1 MYTFIAESE
10 YGATINLAHNETEYK
25 LISVEG
31 LNPPQSEVYTT
42 PIFNISGA
50 KYKSSRTQ
58 MRNIVIT
65 IAVTGN
71 VETNRLNVYR
81 IFRTGHYIK
90 LLYTNEH
97 RSVYIEG
104 YVETITN
111 NPFIQ
116 TQQVQIS
123 VLCPQPYWKAI
134 DTMIYDLSKAQ
145 GAFVFPFAIDSNGV
159 PFGNIYSDRAVA
171 VPNYGDV
178 ETGIIIRITAN
189 EDLTNLRI
197 AHEGTGEYFIITGTL
212 NTGDTCI
219 INTYKGEKN
228 VTINGESAFNR
239 IGQGS
244 TWFILAT
251 GDNAFSYSADSGAS
265 MAQVVFEFT
274 EMYEGV

>member
-10 YGATINLAHNETEYK
+10 YGAIIKLAHNEAEYK

-31 LNPPQSEVYTT
+31 LNPPQSEIYTT
-42 PIFNISGA
+42 PVASISGA
-50 KYKSSRTQ
+50 KYKNSRTQ

-65 IAVTGN
+65 IAITGN

-97 RSVYIEG
+97 RSVYVEG

-111 NPFIQ
+111 NPFIKS
-116 TQQVQIS
+116 QQVQVS
-123 VLCPQPYWKAI
+123 VLCPQPYWKAL
-134 DTMIYDLSKAQ
+134 DTMMYDLSKAQ
-145 GAFVFPFAIDSNGV
+145 GAFVFPFAIDEAGE
-159 PFGNIYSDRAVA
+159 PFGNIYNDRAVA

-178 ETGIIIRITAN
+178 ETGIIIKITAN

-197 AHEGTGEYFIITGTL
+197 VHENTGEYFIVTDTL
-212 NTGDTCI
+212 NAGDVCV

-228 VTINGESAFNR
+228 ITINGESAFNR
-239 IGQGS
+239 IGRGS
-244 TWFILAT
+244 TWFALAT
-251 GDNAFSYSADSGAS
+251 GDNAFSYSADTGAS
-265 MAQVVFEFT
+265 IAQVVFEFT